1 MIHPQSV
8 HQVERPVDV
17 CPFTHSSHS
26 LTHLPASA
34 FLSPN
39 LHVPL
44 DFPVGF
50 PIASAFQSRSIA
62 PMLRKCVIAAGMV
75 LCTLYLLNPTF
86 GFFELIPDNL
96 PVIGN
101 LDEGAA
107 AALLLHLFRKWRDSS
122 RIPPSPKPNQAPNV
136 IDVTPPKP
144 NP

>member
-1 MIHPQSV
+1 
-8 HQVERPVDV
+8 
-17 CPFTHSSHS
+17 
-26 LTHLPASA
+26 
-34 FLSPN
+34 
-39 LHVPL
+39 
-44 DFPVGF
+44 
-50 PIASAFQSRSIA
+50 
-62 PMLRKCVIAAGMV
+62 MLRKCLIAAGMV
-75 LCTLYLLNPTF
+75 LCSLYLLNPTF

-122 RIPPSPKPNQAPNV
+122 RIATPPKPSHAPNV